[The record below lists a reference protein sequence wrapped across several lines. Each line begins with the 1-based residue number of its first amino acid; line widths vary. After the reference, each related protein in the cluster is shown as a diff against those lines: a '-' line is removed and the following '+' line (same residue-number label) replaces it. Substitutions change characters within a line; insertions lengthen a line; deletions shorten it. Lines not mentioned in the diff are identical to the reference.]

1 MKLLHELNTSQEK
14 AAEREEKAAERE
26 ERKLDREIKLKELD
40 IREKELAFSKKDLAE
55 KAKIK
60 PKVSLP
66 KYTEGEDIEVFL
78 RSFEKLAASY
88 NWDKTE
94 WAIRLVP
101 QLTGKALEAYSRLS
115 FSSSGDYDSVK
126 QAILER
132 YGLNALAYR
141 DKFRYA
147 KQSKG
152 ETFKEFAVRVE
163 GYFTHRVLAE
173 KVESNYKQLYD
184 LLLRE
189 QLMFTA
195 SHDLQIWLRERNPHT
210 FKELTDM
217 ADTYQLAHK
226 QPNTTQLLQKE
237 TTVGLSMQA
246 NTGTLRANQGQGA
259 IQRQPPDGVRRCYF
273 CGSPDHLISN

>member
-1 MKLLHELNTSQEK
+1 MSNPEWITKLLEKGGDVEKCMQLLHEVNASQEK

-26 ERKLDREIKLKELD
+26 EKAAERDERKLDRELKLKELE
-40 IREKELAFSKKDLAE
+40 IREKELAISKKDLAE
-55 KAKIK
+55 KCKIK
-60 PKVSLP
+60 PKVNLP

-101 QLTGKALEAYSRLS
+101 QLSGKALEAYSRLPV
-115 FSSSGDYDSVK
+115 SSSNDFDLVK

-152 ETFKEFAVRVE
+152 ETFKEYAVRVE
-163 GYFTHRVLAE
+163 CYFKHWVLTISVTIWSKYKGSSAAGERVLGGHRWRW
-173 KVESNYKQLYD
+173 KPRILGKLCSSN
-184 LLLRE
+184 E
-189 QLMFTA
+189 
-195 SHDLQIWLRERNPHT
+195 
-210 FKELTDM
+210 TD
-217 ADTYQLAHK
+217 
-226 QPNTTQLLQKE
+226 
-237 TTVGLSMQA
+237 
-246 NTGTLRANQGQGA
+246 
-259 IQRQPPDGVRRCYF
+259 
-273 CGSPDHLISN
+273 